1 MSNETAGE
9 SRVEDSPTTLEA
21 QAVGAQRSGAQAP
34 QQQSTDILPADD
46 QIAARLER
54 LPFTRY
60 HLQMAIVLALAGIF
74 GTFDL
79 TLMDPLLPA
88 VRDMFD
94 LSRVEAGWAGA
105 IAMATAVLGGPLTGI
120 VAKRLEVRRALAI
133 SLIVYGTF
141 GALSGLAW
149 NYASLMVFRS
159 LFGIGLGAMITALGA
174 VVRESTA
181 SPRRKPLI
189 VLAVL
194 SPSLGLFA
202 STAFGSAA
210 MSALSDETAFRTM
223 LLIGGAP
230 VLIGLYAVA
239 RLTESPRWLAAHGRI
254 AEADRI
260 VSRVER
266 SVLRRGGQLAEPR
279 NKPRVDPERRR
290 LNPIV
295 RHTAAFAVFC
305 LTVFIA
311 YNIYFQ

>member
-1 MSNETAGE
+1 MSNETAG
-9 SRVEDSPTTLEA
+9 
-21 QAVGAQRSGAQAP
+21 AVGAQRSGAQPPDTKTP

-46 QIAARLER
+46 RIAARLER

-88 VRDMFD
+88 VRDMFG

-120 VAKRLEVRRALAI
+120 VAKRLAVRRALAI
-133 SLIVYGTF
+133 SLVVYGTF

-174 VVRESTA
+174 VVRESAA

-189 VLAVL
+189 VLAVF

-202 STAFGSAA
+202 SSAFGSAA
-210 MSALSDETAFRTM
+210 ISAMSHETAFRTM

-230 VLIGLYAVA
+230 VLVGLYAVA
-239 RLTESPRWLAAHGRI
+239 RVPESPRWLAANGRL

-260 VSRVER
+260 VSGVEA

-279 NKPRVDPERRR
+279 TTPRVDPERRR
-290 LNPIV
+290 IPPIV
-295 RHTAAFAVFC
+295 RHTLAFAVFC